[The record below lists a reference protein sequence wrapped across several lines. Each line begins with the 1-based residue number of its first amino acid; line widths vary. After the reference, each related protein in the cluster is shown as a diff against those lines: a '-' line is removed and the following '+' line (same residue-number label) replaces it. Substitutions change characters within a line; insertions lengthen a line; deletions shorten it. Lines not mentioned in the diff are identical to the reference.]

1 MKLIRHSLALVGTA
15 VLFFS
20 TSLAAQAEFVEN
32 NYVCEDAY
40 MEVAT
45 ACGDNAVAVEKK
57 RLNDLYMSV
66 YPTLGQQQKARL
78 DKEQRAWLKTRNEKC
93 DFNYARPMNNSV
105 VYAMVSADVCVAN
118 ETQKRSRVIYNE
130 YDIK

>member
-57 RLNDLYMSV
+57 RL
-66 YPTLGQQQKARL
+66 

-93 DFNYARPMNNSV
+93 D
-105 VYAMVSADVCVAN
+105 
-118 ETQKRSRVIYNE
+118 
-130 YDIK
+130 